1 MDFKKRVETCFKGND
16 IRCLYKKELDEDF
29 AYKTGKAI
37 VDYFKCKTII
47 VANDIRFSSPV
58 LKQALIQ
65 GITEQGCNVIDIG
78 MIDTP
83 GLYFATG
90 FLNLPGVSI
99 TASHN
104 PIEYNGI
111 KIVREMAVPVGMD
124 SGLEKIKEIMLEN
137 KFQISKRKGKIIEK
151 NILDDYKE
159 YVLSFID
166 PKKLKPIKV
175 VIDAGNSIAG
185 KIVPL
190 VYDNLPINLI
200 KMYFE
205 ITGYFEHHEANP
217 LKEENVKDL
226 KERVVKEKA
235 DLGVAFDGDMDRVF
249 FIDEE
254 GKMIESSFVALAII
268 DYFYDEVKKSGFV
281 YNTMMSR
288 IIEDF
293 AKEKK
298 LKAIR
303 EKVGHSYIKNR
314 MKKENAFF
322 ACEHSGHFFYK
333 DNFYADSGIITSLII
348 LEIYSEAKKKKR
360 KFSEL
365 FKKYEKYSKL
375 NEKSFK
381 IKDKENAYEKI
392 MNHFKEKAKKIDEFD
407 GLGFDFGDFWIHIRF
422 SQTEPLLRLSLEAVN
437 EKVMKEKYD
446 EVRKFLEGL

>member
-16 IRCLYKKELDEDF
+16 IRCLYKEELDEDF

-111 KIVREMAVPVGMD
+111 KIVAEKAVPVGMG
-124 SGLEKIKEIMLEN
+124 SGLEKIKQLVLEN
-137 KFQISKRKGKIIEK
+137 KFTSKKPGFIKEK
-151 NILDDYKE
+151 NILNDYKE

-185 KIVPL
+185 SIVPL
-190 VYDNLPINLI
+190 ICDNLPINII

-226 KERVVKEKA
+226 KERVIKEKA
-235 DLGVAFDGDMDRVF
+235 ELGIAFDGDMDRVF
-249 FIDEE
+249 FIDEG
-254 GKMIESSFVALAII
+254 GKMIESSFIALAII
-268 DYFYDEVKKSGFV
+268 EHFYDKIKEKSFV

-288 IIEDF
+288 IIEDL

-298 LKAIR
+298 IKAIR
-303 EKVGHSYIKNR
+303 EKVGHSYIKKR
-314 MKKENAFF
+314 MKKETAFF
-322 ACEHSGHFFYK
+322 ASEHSGHFFYK
-333 DNFYADSGIITSLII
+333 DNFYADSGIITSLIM

-392 MNHFKEKAKKIDEFD
+392 MEYFKEKAKKIDEFD
-407 GLGFDFGDFWIHIRF
+407 GLGFDFGDYWIHIRF
-422 SQTEPLLRLSLEAVN
+422 SQTEPLLRLSLEAIN

-446 EVRKFLEGL
+446 EVKKFLEGL